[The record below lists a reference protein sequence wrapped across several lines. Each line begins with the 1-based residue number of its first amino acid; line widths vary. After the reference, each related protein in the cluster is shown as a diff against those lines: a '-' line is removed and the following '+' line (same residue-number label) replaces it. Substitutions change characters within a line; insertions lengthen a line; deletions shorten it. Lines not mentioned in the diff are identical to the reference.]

1 MMKKPAAFF
10 LALLVAG
17 VAHSSRDEQ
26 RVLDLAHHKE
36 TTLSQLVPAF
46 KNHRIILVGEHHS
59 DLEHHAA
66 QLRVIQALKN
76 AGVKIVI
83 GLEMFRSDS
92 QEALDR
98 WVAGQISTEEFEN
111 IYYDNWNFSWTAYA
125 PIFYYAREQGI
136 PMVGLNT
143 SPEITRQVAE
153 LGFASLTD
161 EQRGKLPAVTCRV
174 DEEYMKFIHKAF
186 EAHGHGNSMNFV
198 HFCEAQMVWDTIM
211 AVNAIDYLTR
221 TPGSVMIILTG
232 TGHARK
238 GAVPRQI
245 RERSDYSSLV
255 LLPEVPGSIDTET
268 VDQSDADYLL
278 LGLE

>member
-1 MMKKPAAFF
+1 MMKKLAALL

-17 VAHSSRDEQ
+17 VAHSSTDAQ
-26 RVLDLAHHKE
+26 RVLDLARHKE
-36 TTLSQLVPAF
+36 TTLSQLVPEF
-46 KNHRIILVGEHHS
+46 KHHRIILVGEHHA
-59 DLEHHAA
+59 DPAHHAA

-76 AGVKIVI
+76 AGVKIAI

-98 WVAGQISTEEFEN
+98 WVAGQISGEEFER
-111 IYYDNWNFSWTAYA
+111 IYYDNWNFSWPAYA
-125 PIFYYAREQGI
+125 PIFYYAREQAI

-143 SPEITRQVAE
+143 TPGITRQVAE
-153 LGFASLTD
+153 QGFDSLTD
-161 EQRGKLPAVTCRV
+161 QQRGKLTGVTCRV

-186 EAHGHGNSMNFV
+186 EAHDHGNIMNFV

-211 AVNAIDYLTR
+211 AVNAIDYLKKNTDC
-221 TPGSVMIILTG
+221 VMIILTG

-238 GAVPRQI
+238 GAILRQI
-245 RERSDYSSLV
+245 RERSDYSGVV
-255 LLPEVPGSIDTET
+255 LLPEVPGSIDAET

-278 LGLE
+278 LGVE